1 MIEAL
6 ETIPRQMWKR
16 LNKLDLG
23 ELDVPKW
30 SITVNETGVQVI
42 EFYKNFN
49 LELPSKSK
57 EMLTPWVSCTRNRCD
72 LLKKLLAVFRPF
84 CGLPSTLKRY

>member
-42 EFYKNFN
+42 EFYNNFN
-49 LELPSKSK
+49 LKFSSKSR
-57 EMLTPWVSCTRNRCD
+57 ELLIISTPLITSNKVILNSQE
-72 LLKKLLAVFRPF
+72 
-84 CGLPSTLKRY
+84 PSR

>member
-6 ETIPRQMWKR
+6 ETIPGQMWKR

-30 SITVNETGVQVI
+30 SITVNETGVQV
-42 EFYKNFN
+42 N
-49 LELPSKSK
+49 L
-57 EMLTPWVSCTRNRCD
+57 
-72 LLKKLLAVFRPF
+72 
-84 CGLPSTLKRY
+84 

>member
-30 SITVNETGVQVI
+30 SITVNETGVQV
-42 EFYKNFN
+42 N
-49 LELPSKSK
+49 L
-57 EMLTPWVSCTRNRCD
+57 
-72 LLKKLLAVFRPF
+72 
-84 CGLPSTLKRY
+84 